1 MKGLRNPGL
10 AQNSIVIEARKKKTP
25 SKTKKRSKK
34 INKYCAIF
42 EVISQIEA
50 FCNSIARRAL

>member
-10 AQNSIVIEARKKKTP
+10 AQNSIVIEARKKKT
-25 SKTKKRSKK
+25 KSKK

>member
-10 AQNSIVIEARKKKTP
+10 AQNSIVIEARKKKP
-25 SKTKKRSKK
+25 KQNKKRSKK